1 MKILTV
7 LLLTLN
13 TMVSFVFSQGSNI
26 LSTNPLAEQLML
38 GNYNP
43 SDYLSPFVVTH
54 PTMISQ
60 GILAEIS
67 ADSLKSYIAK
77 IASFNNRNSGAD
89 TNSTTQGFGAA
100 RKWVYGKFEQFS
112 TSHNNRLIPSYLQ
125 FNQNICG
132 MTKHRNIF
140 AVLPGIDT
148 TDKRIIIIEGHLD
161 SRCEVLCD
169 INCSAQGVEDNA
181 TGSALTI
188 ELARVMSKYNF
199 NHTIVFLLTTAEE
212 QGLYGAEAFADY
224 AQAKGIQ
231 IKAVQN
237 NDVIGGIICGQT
249 SSAPSCPGLNEIDS
263 LQVRLFSYGGFNSPH
278 KQYARFV
285 KLQYE
290 EQIKAL
296 TPVPMTVS
304 IMSAEDRTGR
314 GGDHIPF
321 RQHLVTAIRFTSA
334 NEHGDA
340 DVSDVSYSD
349 RQHSTR
355 DTLGVD
361 TNSDGI
367 IDSFFVDF
375 NYLARNAVI
384 NGNAIAMNALG
395 PKTPD
400 FTVTQVGSSTVSV
413 EIITQTNYPTY
424 RFAVRTTD
432 NDWDSVYTMTGTL
445 SSIEINPAE
454 NHYVSVA
461 SVDEYGVESLFS
473 EEIILTGVN
482 QLNEIKAE
490 TNKGVKLLQNKP
502 NPFDEA
508 TIISVYVDKTQKYK
522 EALIRITDMTG
533 SFVKDI
539 PIDLNEGIN
548 EVLYTHGYN
557 MLGTLN
563 CTLIIDKQIIQSN
576 KMVFAN

>member
-1 MKILTV
+1 MKTLFVFTV
-7 LLLTLN
+7 N
-13 TMVSFVFSQGSNI
+13 IMCSFVFAQGTNI
-26 LSTNPLAEQLML
+26 LSTNPLAEQIML

-43 SDYLSPFVVTH
+43 SDYLSPFVVNH
-54 PTMISQ
+54 PNMISQ
-60 GILAEIS
+60 GILNEVN
-67 ADSLKSYIAK
+67 ADTLKKYIIK
-77 IASFNNRNSGAD
+77 IASFKNRNSGSD
-89 TNSTTQGFGAA
+89 TISNTEGFGAA
-100 RKWVYGKFEQFS
+100 RRWVYSKFEEFS
-112 TSHNNRLIPSYLQ
+112 AENNNRLIPSYLQ

-140 AVLPGIDT
+140 AVLPGSDT

-181 TGSALTI
+181 TGTALTI

-199 NHTIVFLLTTAEE
+199 KHTIVFLLTTAEE

-224 AQAKGIQ
+224 AQTKGIQ
-231 IKAVQN
+231 VKAVQN

-263 LQVRLFSYGGFNSPH
+263 MQVRLFSNGGFNSSH

-285 KLQYE
+285 KLQYQ
-290 EQIKAL
+290 EQLVPIA
-296 TPVPMTVS
+296 PVVMTVS

-321 RQHLVTAIRFTSA
+321 RQHLMTAIRFTSA

-340 DVSDVSYSD
+340 DVSDVNYTD

-384 NGNAIAMNALG
+384 NGNSAAMNAIG

-400 FTVTQVGSSTVSV
+400 FTVTQVGPSSVSV
-413 EIITQTNYPTY
+413 EITNQTQYQTF
-424 RFAVRTTD
+424 RFAVRTIN

-445 SSIEINPAE
+445 NTIEINPAE

-461 SVDEYGVESLFS
+461 SVDEFGIESLFS
-473 EEIILTGVN
+473 EEKLLSGVN
-482 QLNEIKAE
+482 QLPE
-490 TNKGVKLLQNKP
+490 TSKESTKGVKLLQNKP

-508 TIISVYVDKTQKYK
+508 TIISVYVGQTQKYK
-522 EALIRITDMTG
+522 SAFIRITDLTG
-533 SFVKDI
+533 KFVKDI
-539 PIDLNEGIN
+539 PIELNEGIN
-548 EVLYTHGYN
+548 EVVYTHGYN

-563 CTLIIDKQIIQSN
+563 CTLIIDDKIIQSN